1 MAMTSPEHRFRM
13 PPEWAPHTATWLSWP
28 HNRET
33 WPSGLEEAEAALVEG
48 VVALAEGEPVH
59 INVRDSG
66 HAAQVRQLFAGRVQP
81 ERLVLEPIPT
91 NDAWC
96 RDHGAIIVDDD
107 AGGQIALDFR
117 YNAWGGK
124 YPPYDLDDAV
134 PRHMAEALGLP
145 CVSVDMVL
153 EGGSI
158 DVNGAGTLLTTEQ
171 CLLNP
176 NRNPTLG
183 RADIEAALD
192 RYLGA
197 RQVVWLGDGI
207 AGDDT
212 DGHVDDLTRFVAAD
226 VVVTAVEA
234 DPADVNYAPLLDNL
248 QRLRAL
254 RLHDGRSV
262 RTIELPMPEP
272 LYRGSQRLPATYA
285 NFYIGNRV
293 VLAPVFGCPQDRAA
307 VETLA
312 RCFPNRRIVPID
324 SRALVV
330 GLGAFHCLT
339 QQIPAPTRA
348 TS

>member
-1 MAMTSPEHRFRM
+1 MTSPEQRFRM
-13 PPEWAPHTATWLSWP
+13 PPEWAPHAATWLSWP
-28 HNRET
+28 HNRDT
-33 WPSGLEEAEAALVEG
+33 WPEGLEQVEAALVDG
-48 VVALAEGEPVH
+48 VAALAEGEPVH
-59 INVRDSG
+59 INVRDPD
-66 HAAQVRQLFAGRVQP
+66 HAAHVGGLFASRVP
-81 ERLVLEPIPT
+81 PDTVVLEPIPT

-96 RDHGAIIVDDD
+96 RDHGAIIVEDE
-107 AGGQIALDFR
+107 AGRRVALDFR

-134 PRHMAEALGLP
+134 PRHMAQALGLP
-145 CVSVDMVL
+145 RISVDMVL

-176 NRNPTLG
+176 NRNPTLT
-183 RADIEAALD
+183 RAGIEGLLG

-197 RQVVWLGDGI
+197 RQVVWLGEGI

-212 DGHVDDLTRFVAAD
+212 DGHVDDLTRFVAQD

-234 DPADVNYAPLLDNL
+234 DPADVNYNPLRENFE
-248 QRLRAL
+248 RLRSL
-254 RLHDGRSV
+254 RLHDGRAV
-262 RTIELPMPEP
+262 QVVALPMPHP
-272 LYRGSQRLPATYA
+272 VYRNGERLPASYA
-285 NFYIGNRV
+285 NFYIGNRA

-307 VETLA
+307 VERLA
-312 RCFPNRRIVPID
+312 RCLPDRRIVPID

-339 QQIPAPTRA
+339 QQVPARRSRP
-348 TS
+348 S